1 MRYPQAPGCQG
12 SGQPEGRPVRTSAR
26 VDDMDILK
34 WYAEMAPM
42 LPQGTFENNLIF
54 LGLLAFLV
62 VCIIG
67 LTRRMAK
74 RRLNLT
80 AGREREAELKAQ
92 LDTQA
97 YLVRGQEVKI
107 NDLTT
112 LLEEARAEA
121 PATRL
126 AQCRR
131 ARNENRH
138 EQAIANLVSLFD
150 DLAPVVATSGR
161 ELAEYALSFATGA
174 DESKHL
180 RTASRLAQVASLCAA
195 GGTTAEATTLAVEI
209 ERRLQAAAPALAAAP
224 QTAVGGAAVG
234 EAAAEDTSPADAP
247 GAALSAL
254 ATTYLGSSDANVAQQ
269 QLDRLAEQ
277 AVALHHRG
285 FAQTAALMLE
295 RACNIADARFDAG
308 DSRWVQAQAALAA
321 AFGSLGRF
329 GEEEA
334 ALQRLLEHEESVFG
348 PHHTE
353 TQRTRQSLVFA
364 LGRQGRH
371 DEAETILRA
380 LVAEQEHALGLKHPE
395 TLASQNNLAGT
406 LFRQGRFAEAEA
418 LFRDVWRGRADALGT
433 THPDTQRALANLA
446 QTLAAAGQHDDARAL
461 WVELLAE
468 QERAFGVDHPSTLRT
483 RLQMADGLARAGRRT
498 EAEAIIKGILAKLT
512 RFLGAAHPQ
521 TLAAANALA
530 NLSPPTDEKAE
541 EGLPV
546 ATGQSTPVSVAKVPT
561 TGVAATGVAAAGRS
575 DAGFAVAP
583 APAGTS
589 V

>member
-1 MRYPQAPGCQG
+1 MR
-12 SGQPEGRPVRTSAR
+12 TNAR

-54 LGLLAFLV
+54 LGLLALLV
-62 VCIIG
+62 VCIIW

-131 ARNENRH
+131 ARSENRH
-138 EQAIANLVSLFD
+138 QQAIATLVSLFD
-150 DLAPVVATSGR
+150 DLAPVVATSSR

-180 RTASRLAQVASLCAA
+180 RTASRLAHVATLCAA
-195 GGTTAEATTLAVEI
+195 GGTTAEATTLAAEI
-209 ERRLQAAAPALAAAP
+209 ERRLQVAAPA
-224 QTAVGGAAVG
+224 QAAVAQATVD
-234 EAAAEDTSPADAP
+234 EAAAEDAP

-254 ATTYLGSSDANVAQQ
+254 ANAYLGSSDANVAQQ
-269 QLDRLAEQ
+269 QLETLAEQ

-285 FAQTAALMLE
+285 FAQTAALMVE

-308 DSRWVQAQAALAA
+308 DSRWVQAQATLAA

-329 GEEEA
+329 REEEA

-348 PHHTE
+348 PHHAE

-371 DEAETILRA
+371 DEAEAILRA
-380 LVAEQEHALGLKHPE
+380 LVAEQEHTLGPSHPE
-395 TLASQNNLAGT
+395 TLASQNNLAGA

-418 LFRDVWRGRADALGT
+418 LFRDVWRNRTEALGS
-433 THPDTQRALANLA
+433 THPDTQQSLSNLA
-446 QTLAAAGQHDDARAL
+446 QTLAASGRHDDARAL

-468 QERAFGVDHPSTLRT
+468 QEGAFGADHPSTLKT
-483 RLQMADGLARAGRRT
+483 RLQMADGLAKAGRRT
-498 EAEAIIKGILAKLT
+498 EAEAIIKGILGKLA

-521 TLAAANALA
+521 TIAAANALA
-530 NLSPPTDEKAE
+530 NLSPPTDERAE
-541 EGLPV
+541 EGLPIAV
-546 ATGQSTPVSVAKVPT
+546 GSSAPVPVAK
-561 TGVAATGVAAAGRS
+561 VAAAGRS
-575 DAGFAVAP
+575 EAAF
-583 APAGTS
+583 APAGDGTI

>member
-1 MRYPQAPGCQG
+1 MR
-12 SGQPEGRPVRTSAR
+12 TNAR

-54 LGLLAFLV
+54 LGLLALLV
-62 VCIIG
+62 VCIIW

-74 RRLNLT
+74 SRLNLS
-80 AGREREAELKAQ
+80 AGREREAELRAQ

-131 ARNENRH
+131 ARSENRH
-138 EQAIANLVSLFD
+138 QQAIATLVSLFD
-150 DLAPVVATSGR
+150 DLAPVVATSSR

-180 RTASRLAQVASLCAA
+180 RTASRLAHVATLCAA
-195 GGTTAEATTLAVEI
+195 GGTTAEATTLAAEI
-209 ERRLQAAAPALAAAP
+209 ERRLQVATPA
-224 QTAVGGAAVG
+224 QAAVAQAAVN
-234 EAAAEDTSPADAP
+234 EAASEDGP

-254 ATTYLGSSDANVAQQ
+254 ATAYLGSSDANVAQQ

-308 DSRWVQAQAALAA
+308 DSRWVQAQATLAA

-329 GEEEA
+329 HEEEA

-348 PHHTE
+348 PHHAE

-371 DEAETILRA
+371 DEAEAILRS
-380 LVAEQEHALGLKHPE
+380 LVAEQEHTLGPSHPE
-395 TLASQNNLAGT
+395 TLASQNNLAGA
-406 LFRQGRFAEAEA
+406 LFRQSRFAEAEA
-418 LFRDVWRGRADALGT
+418 LFREVWRNRTKALGS
-433 THPDTQRALANLA
+433 THPDTQQSLSNLA
-446 QTLAAAGQHDDARAL
+446 QTLAASGRHDDARAL

-468 QERAFGVDHPSTLRT
+468 QEGAFGADHPSTLKT
-483 RLQMADGLARAGRRT
+483 RLQMADGLAKAGRRT
-498 EAEAIIKGILAKLT
+498 EAEAIIKGILAKLA

-530 NLSPPTDEKAE
+530 NLSPPTGERAE
-541 EGLPV
+541 EGLPIAV
-546 ATGQSTPVSVAKVPT
+546 GPSAPAPVTKVPT
-561 TGVAATGVAAAGRS
+561 IGVAAAGRS
-575 DAGFAVAP
+575 EAAFAP
-583 APAGTS
+583 ADEGTI

>member
-1 MRYPQAPGCQG
+1 
-12 SGQPEGRPVRTSAR
+12 
-26 VDDMDILK
+26 MDILK

-54 LGLLAFLV
+54 LGLLALLV
-62 VCIIG
+62 VCIIW
-67 LTRRMAK
+67 LTRRMAR

-112 LLEEARAEA
+112 LLDEARAEA

-131 ARNENRH
+131 ARSENRH
-138 EQAIANLVSLFD
+138 EQAIANLVSLFG
-150 DLAPVVATSGR
+150 DLAPVVATTSR

-195 GGTTAEATTLAVEI
+195 GGTTAEATTLAAEI
-209 ERRLQAAAPALAAAP
+209 ERRLQVAAPAKAAVA
-224 QTAVGGAAVG
+224 QITVG
-234 EAAAEDTSPADAP
+234 EAAAEDTSAEGAP
-247 GAALSAL
+247 GAALSVL
-254 ATTYLGSSDANVAQQ
+254 ATSYLGSGDANVAQQ

-285 FAQTAALMLE
+285 FTQTAALMLE

-329 GEEEA
+329 HEEEA

-530 NLSPPTDEKAE
+530 NLSPPTDERAE

-546 ATGQSTPVSVAKVPT
+546 ATGQSTPLSVAKVPT

-575 DAGFAVAP
+575 DTGFAA
-583 APAGTS
+583 ATAGNGTS
-589 V
+589 L

>member
-12 SGQPEGRPVRTSAR
+12 SGQPEGRPVRTNAR

-62 VCIIG
+62 VCIIW

-180 RTASRLAQVASLCAA
+180 RTASRLTQVASLCAA
-195 GGTTAEATTLAVEI
+195 GGTTAEATTLAAEI
-209 ERRLQAAAPALAAAP
+209 ERRLQAAAPAQATAA
-224 QTAVGGAAVG
+224 QTAVG
-234 EAAAEDTSPADAP
+234 EAAVEDASAADAP

-254 ATTYLGSSDANVAQQ
+254 ATTYLGSSDTNVAQQ

-530 NLSPPTDEKAE
+530 NLSPPTEEKAE

-546 ATGQSTPVSVAKVPT
+546 ATGQSAPLSIAKVPT
-561 TGVAATGVAAAGRS
+561 AGVAATGVATGRS
-575 DAGFAVAP
+575 DAGFAP
-583 APAGTS
+583 ATAQAGTS

>member
-1 MRYPQAPGCQG
+1 M
-12 SGQPEGRPVRTSAR
+12 
-26 VDDMDILK
+26 DDMDILK

-62 VCIIG
+62 VCIIW

-107 NDLTT
+107 NDLTA

-150 DLAPVVATSGR
+150 DLTPVVATSGR

-195 GGTTAEATTLAVEI
+195 GGTTAEATTLAAEI
-209 ERRLQAAAPALAAAP
+209 ERRLQAAAPAQGKAA
-224 QTAVGGAAVG
+224 QTAVG
-234 EAAAEDTSPADAP
+234 EAAAEDASAKDAP
-247 GAALSAL
+247 GAALSVL
-254 ATTYLGSSDANVAQQ
+254 ATAYLGSSDTNVAQQ

-295 RACNIADARFDAG
+295 RACNIADTRFDAG
-308 DSRWVQAQAALAA
+308 DSRWVQAQATLAA

-380 LVAEQEHALGLKHPE
+380 LVAEQEHALGLNHPE

-498 EAEAIIKGILAKLT
+498 EAEAIIKGILTKLT

-530 NLSPPTDEKAE
+530 NLAQSTDERAK

-546 ATGQSTPVSVAKVPT
+546 ATGPSAPMPVAKVPT
-561 TGVAATGVAAAGRS
+561 TGVAAAGRS
-575 DAGFAVAP
+575 DTGFAAAP
-583 APAGTS
+583 AQVGTS